1 MNPFQLK
8 FNYSYIIRSA
18 GNLKLKKYFSIQSSS
33 ETIRATSIE
42 KNFDYWLAG
51 LIDGDGSLLIS
62 DKGYLSCEITLKD
75 SEIQAL
81 YKIKKVYHGSVSQRI
96 NARAWRWR
104 LCKFSHIVNLFK
116 NLSDKFVSQSKFEQ
130 AMKFSL
136 KLGIPATRAL
146 PSLNN
151 AWLAG
156 FMEAEGSFKINSSTY
171 QLDISIGQKDREILD
186 LIVKEFKVGSVYY
199 DKSWNGWIYC
209 VSKLEDLKFL
219 TQYFLKFGFK
229 SASKA
234 AELVTFKRFILF
246 KERNYHLMDP
256 ETIFRRRFDNLIK
269 NFHQRKKI

>member
-1 MNPFQLK
+1 M
-8 FNYSYIIRSA
+8 
-18 GNLKLKKYFSIQSSS
+18 KKYFSTQSSS

-42 KNFDYWLAG
+42 ENFDYWLAG

-62 DKGYLSCEITLKD
+62 NKGYLSCEITLKD

-104 LCKFSHIVNLFK
+104 LCKFSHVVNLFK
-116 NLSDKFVSQSKFEQ
+116 NLSDKFVSQSRFEQ

-151 AWLAG
+151 AWLVG

-171 QLDISIGQKDREILD
+171 QLDISIGQKDREVLD

-199 DKSWNGWIYC
+199 DKSWNGWVYY
-209 VSKLEDLKFL
+209 VSKLEELKFL
-219 TQYFLKFGFK
+219 TRYFFKFGFK

-246 KERNYHLMDP
+246 KERNYHLMDS